1 MLLHLPRTSP
11 SLPRS
16 LPHPLTL
23 QQSLIHS
30 LLSDVLS
37 HRGPWSYTPSSSL
50 PLRAF
55 KSHARSHLPVA
66 SAFNHL
72 THTHNLLLTF
82 STRGICRDYFHMK
95 QDKAR
100 GKLLTDGSQAEK
112 NKYIWIHIKHV
123 CVSLCADI
131 SSIFL
136 WVEPVCC
143 SRRTTRNRITDWTL
157 LLVLLFC
164 RPQSRPN
171 YTCSFCFTALPIT
184 TRRDGHQNPH
194 AQLLN
199 TAPFRLFVSITVLQ
213 TVFCQCF

>member
-100 GKLLTDGSQAEK
+100 RKLLTDGSQAEK
-112 NKYIWIHIKHV
+112 NKYIWMHIKHV

-143 SRRTTRNRITDWTL
+143 SRRTTRNRMTDWTL

-184 TRRDGHQNPH
+184 TRIDGHKTH
-194 AQLLN
+194 MLS
-199 TAPFRLFVSITVLQ
+199 F
-213 TVFCQCF
+213 

>member
-95 QDKAR
+95 QDKAQR
-100 GKLLTDGSQAEK
+100 KLLTDGSQAEK
-112 NKYIWIHIKHV
+112 NKYIWMHIKHV
-123 CVSLCADI
+123 CVS
-131 SSIFL
+131 
-136 WVEPVCC
+136 VCRHQQHLPL
-143 SRRTTRNRITDWTL
+143 SRTR
-157 LLVLLFC
+157 LLF
-164 RPQSRPN
+164 
-171 YTCSFCFTALPIT
+171 TANDE
-184 TRRDGHQNPH
+184 RQNH
-194 AQLLN
+194 
-199 TAPFRLFVSITVLQ
+199 RLDSAAGSAVLQ
-213 TVFCQCF
+213 TAIPSKLHV